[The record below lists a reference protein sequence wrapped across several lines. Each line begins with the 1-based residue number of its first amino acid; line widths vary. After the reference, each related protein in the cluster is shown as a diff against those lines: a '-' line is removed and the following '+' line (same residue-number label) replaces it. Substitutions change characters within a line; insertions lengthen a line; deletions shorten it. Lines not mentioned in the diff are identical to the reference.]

1 MPDLELRG
9 SGVRLLSRLIHRL
22 LFVRHCLFIYVDD
35 LIALLSLVC
44 ILLLILRVPMSWH
57 KAYLGDRPLGSA
69 GRCASTPCLLPW
81 NLPTQTAFATCSP
94 RSDPPVRSQ
103 KWALFRSA
111 LSVLLSDVGLASC
124 PTSSKLLSVP
134 GKDVSTL
141 AEVPVSFP
149 GGRRTWISVQM
160 PAESDRKLSKE
171 SLAVLSMWNSCLA
184 DSCPIFP
191 LPLARE
197 FPCEAYADACA
208 DSSHA
213 GIGGGFVKLPSGKCA
228 WFRQHF
234 SVRDLAPC
242 VPGLP
247 LIPRRKLAS
256 PLGNCLGKW
265 PCFGLWPSSFR
276 LDPTRSMLSPAVTTL
291 RRIPLLWKGLPTA
304 RGLCS
309 LLPAYFAWQRLFC
322 ISTYIDHVPG
332 FRNTVADA
340 LSRGVDPAS
349 LGLATSDEVTVPW
362 SLLSNLPR
370 PSYSPSSA
378 LNTSLFPAM
387 DF

>member
-1 MPDLELRG
+1 MW
-9 SGVRLLSRLIHRL
+9 
-22 LFVRHCLFIYVDD
+22 
-35 LIALLSLVC
+35 A
-44 ILLLILRVPMSWH
+44 W
-57 KAYLGDRPLGSA
+57 PLA
-69 GRCASTPCLLPW
+69 PLP
-81 NLPTQTAFATCSP
+81 
-94 RSDPPVRSQ
+94 
-103 KWALFRSA
+103 
-111 LSVLLSDVGLASC
+111 ASC
-124 PTSSKLLSVP
+124 YPCRARMCQP
-134 GKDVSTL
+134 WQRFRCR
-141 AEVPVSFP
+141 FP
-149 GGRRTWISVQM
+149 GSVAPISVQM
-160 PAESDRKLSKE
+160 PAESDRKLFKE

-213 GIGGGFVKLPSGKCA
+213 GIGGFVKLPSGKCA

-234 SVRDLAPC
+234 SVRDLCSLCPWFTSDTSRQAC
-242 VPGLP
+242 IAAWELLGQMALLWLVALFVPAGSHP
-247 LIPRRKLAS
+247 LHVV
-256 PLGNCLGKW
+256 
-265 PCFGLWPSSFR
+265 
-276 LDPTRSMLSPAVTTL
+276 TRCDNSPADSAS
-291 RRIPLLWKGLPTA
+291 WKGLPTA